1 MLPQFRKQLQNMG
14 AVSWIRFIINNMDQK
29 YAAKFYALRHR
40 PCAIDGVCAHIT
52 GEYKTATIRK
62 LEKEI

>member
-1 MLPQFRKQLQNMG
+1 
-14 AVSWIRFIINNMDQK
+14 MDQK